1 MFRSKQTK
9 IWRVKEDGCVLWGQF
24 NNGLGR
30 EPKYTHSINKLLRG
44 HGLKQIKVSSGPTF
58 KLSPYDRDSDI
69 AFKNY
74 FYNHSTVDIIIPIDF
89 EMRSKHDGCVVA
101 TVDITEFNIG
111 GTNIHRWMLCVFAPL
126 GSGLSRR
133 VRYCISKHDLAG
145 KIVHV

>member
-1 MFRSKQTK
+1 MAEASTRQG
-9 IWRVKEDGCVLWGQF
+9 VDV
-24 NNGLGR
+24 
-30 EPKYTHSINKLLRG
+30 
-44 HGLKQIKVSSGPTF
+44 
-58 KLSPYDRDSDI
+58 
-69 AFKNY
+69 
-74 FYNHSTVDIIIPIDF
+74 TVDPGATLLKGLEDYWSDRGNDIFVNFIKKR
-89 EMRSKHDGCVVA
+89 EGQNTMRSKHDGCVVA